1 MLLVENRK
9 ARFEY
14 TVHEK
19 MVAGVILSGSEVKS
33 LRLKQASL
41 AGSYIK
47 EIGNELYLVNAHI
60 NPYSFSNQENYDP
73 RQSRKL
79 LLSKKE
85 IENCRLSNQQKGW
98 AIIPLAFLLLHNRI
112 KVEIALAK
120 GKKAYE
126 KKEVIK
132 QRDLQ
137 REDKREY

>member
-1 MLLVENRK
+1 MQLVSNRK

-14 TVHEK
+14 ALHEK
-19 MVAGVILSGSEVKS
+19 IVAGVVLSGSEVKS

-47 EIGNELYLVNAHI
+47 ELSGEFWLVNAHI
-60 NPYSFSNQENYDP
+60 NPYSFANDP
-73 RQSRKL
+73 DYEPRRSRKL
-79 LLSKKE
+79 LLNKKE
-85 IENCRLSNQQKGW
+85 IALLQEKSRQKGW
-98 AIIPLAFLLLHNRI
+98 AIIPLSFLLLHNRL

-132 QRDLQ
+132 QRDLA
-137 REDKREY
+137 REERN